1 MDITKPSY
9 FGPEIGVRSQEPD
22 RRSMVPADAMPQARS
37 KIRLPGLYRGWMT
50 IYLRVP
56 VAGRRYGFCRWGLD
70 AAGSGFYVPITLSGS
85 AKQRGVVA
93 QQRRHLLLDMN
104 WGSSHIRFS

>member
-22 RRSMVPADAMPQARS
+22 RWSMVPADAMPQARS

-56 VAGRRYGFCRWGLD
+56 VPVGGMVFVDGGLTQP
-70 AAGSGFYVPITLSGS
+70 VPASIYPS
-85 AKQRGVVA
+85 R
-93 QQRRHLLLDMN
+93 
-104 WGSSHIRFS
+104 

>member
-37 KIRLPGLYRGWMT
+37 KIRLPG
-50 IYLRVP
+50 
-56 VAGRRYGFCRWGLD
+56 
-70 AAGSGFYVPITLSGS
+70 S
-85 AKQRGVVA
+85 
-93 QQRRHLLLDMN
+93 N
-104 WGSSHIRFS
+104 SHFRF

>member
-9 FGPEIGVRSQEPD
+9 FGPEIG
-22 RRSMVPADAMPQARS
+22 VPADAMPQARS

-56 VAGRRYGFCRWGLD
+56 VPVGGMVFVDGGLTQP
-70 AAGSGFYVPITLSGS
+70 VPASIYPS
-85 AKQRGVVA
+85 R
-93 QQRRHLLLDMN
+93 
-104 WGSSHIRFS
+104 